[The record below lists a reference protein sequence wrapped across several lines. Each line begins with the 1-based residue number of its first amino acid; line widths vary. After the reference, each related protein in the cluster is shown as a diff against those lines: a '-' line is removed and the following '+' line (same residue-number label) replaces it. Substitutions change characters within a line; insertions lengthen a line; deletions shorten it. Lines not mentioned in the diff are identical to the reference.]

1 MATIAAPAD
10 TATPRQLWRLPKPR
24 NAVWLAAL
32 IVALN
37 GFFPALWILFT
48 SFKTESELMRIP
60 ITILPAAP
68 TLENYVRVFVD
79 QPILTFLF
87 NSFMVATLSTLL
99 CVVVSACA
107 AYALVRLRVP
117 APNLIL
123 SVLLAVAM
131 FPLISLM
138 VPLFQVMRGLGLLN
152 TWPALILPYAVLSL
166 PVCTLVLIYFFQD
179 IPRDLE
185 NAAMIDGCSRVG
197 ALWHV
202 VIPLTAPGVFTAGIL
217 AFVNAWDEFLLSLT
231 LSSRVVSRTLPVG
244 ITLYQGEFSFPWPI
258 ISAALIVAIV
268 PISILIAVFQDR
280 VVGGLT
286 QGGVKG

>member
-1 MATIAAPAD
+1 MATLTAPAD
-10 TATPRQLWRLPKPR
+10 TAAPRQLWRLPKPK

-60 ITILPAAP
+60 ITIFPAAP

-99 CVVVSACA
+99 CVAVSACA

-166 PVCTLVLIYFFQD
+166 PVCTLVLISFFQD